1 VFRQTLR
8 DFFCQTPFENLRLGE
23 GEVGRFQR
31 GAGRVYSEEAVAKQ
45 PTTRRPANIRA
56 GLVSPRTVTL
66 YVPVLPVYICRQN
79 IRQAG
84 NYSMKPAIIQR
95 LHKNFEDYVNTQEG
109 VEFWFARDLQKL
121 LGYTQWRNLLK
132 AIEKQKE
139 SCKNSNHEISDHF
152 ADVSKMVVIG
162 SGTERSVEDVKL
174 TRYACY
180 LIAQN
185 GDPRKEEIAF
195 AQSYFAVQ
203 TRKQEIIED
212 HIRLSER
219 LKARKHL
226 KDSEKEL
233 SRNIYERGV
242 DESGFARIRS
252 KGDEAL
258 FGGHST
264 HAMKERLEVPQNRPL
279 ADFLPTVTI
288 TAKNLA
294 TEITNF
300 NVSKEDMQG
309 EDPITTEHVQNN
321 QDVRDLLLKRG
332 IRPESLPPE
341 EDLVKLERRVKSHE
355 KTIAGRSG
363 KIISSSPDE
372 RQDKMTGK

>member
-1 VFRQTLR
+1 
-8 DFFCQTPFENLRLGE
+8 
-23 GEVGRFQR
+23 
-31 GAGRVYSEEAVAKQ
+31 
-45 PTTRRPANIRA
+45 
-56 GLVSPRTVTL
+56 
-66 YVPVLPVYICRQN
+66 
-79 IRQAG
+79 
-84 NYSMKPAIIQR
+84 MKTEIVRR
-95 LHKNFEDYVNTQEG
+95 LHKNFEDYVHVQDG

-121 LGYTQWRNLLK
+121 LGYDEWRNFLK
-132 AIEKQKE
+132 IIEKARE
-139 SCKNSNHEISDHF
+139 SCRTANNPVLDHF
-152 ADVSKMVVIG
+152 VDANKSIPLPKG
-162 SGTERSVEDVKL
+162 GERIIEDILL

-203 TRKQEIIED
+203 TRKHEIIED
-212 HIRLSER
+212 HIQLAER
-219 LKARKHL
+219 MKARKHL

-252 KGDEAL
+252 KGDMAL
-258 FGGHST
+258 FGGHTT
-264 HAMKERLEVPQNRPL
+264 HAMKTHMEVPDNRPL

-300 NVSKEDMQG
+300 NVTKEDMQG
-309 EDPITTEHVQNN
+309 EDPITVEHVQNN

-332 IRPESLPPE
+332 IHPEVLPPE
-341 EDLVKLERRVKSHE
+341 EDLIKLERRVKSQE
-355 KTIAGRSG
+355 KTIAGRAG
-363 KIISSSPDE
+363 KISPHL
-372 RQDKMTGK
+372 RSTGQKPED